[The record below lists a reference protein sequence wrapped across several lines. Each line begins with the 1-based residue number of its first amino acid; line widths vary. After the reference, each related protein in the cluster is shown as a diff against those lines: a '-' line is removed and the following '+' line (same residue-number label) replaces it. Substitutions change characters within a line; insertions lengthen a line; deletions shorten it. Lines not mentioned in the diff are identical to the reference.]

1 MSKQRPETERVIAD
15 TALTEPAQTQAPA
28 TIAGPRVFRDTLYTS
43 RTLIMPN
50 GNTLPVI
57 AGRVTAGSDEQY
69 AFLKAHPDLQPST
82 E

>member
-1 MSKQRPETERVIAD
+1 MSKQRPEMERIIAD
-15 TALTEPAQTQAPA
+15 TALTEPVQIQAAA
-28 TIAGPRVFRDTLYTS
+28 TISPARVFRDTLYTS

-50 GNTLPVI
+50 GNTLLVI